1 MKAIQVNEFGGPEV
15 LQVVEIPEP
24 VPGAREV
31 RVSVHA
37 AGVNP
42 NEAYARTGTYGAYIP
57 ELPYTPGFD
66 GAGVVD
72 ALGEDVTHIKV
83 GDRV

>member
-1 MKAIQVNEFGGPEV
+1 MKAIQVNKFGGPEV

-57 ELPYTPGFD
+57 ELHFKCGSYG
-66 GAGVVD
+66 
-72 ALGEDVTHIKV
+72 K
-83 GDRV
+83 